1 MASVVNTYARAFAD
15 AVMNKRLDPAK
26 TLAEAQQISTLVR
39 ESGELREVW
48 VAPSISAEQK
58 RAVLDAIAK
67 RAGISQM
74 VRNFVAVLIDK
85 GRVNFLQE
93 IVAEFAHELNQRL
106 GFAEAEITTTRE
118 LNADERNALEADLT
132 KVTGKKIRA
141 RYDQD
146 RSILGGAIARVGSTV
161 YDGSVKGQLEKIRE
175 QLSVSS

>member
-1 MASVVNTYARAFAD
+1 
-15 AVMNKRLDPAK
+15 
-26 TLAEAQQISTLVR
+26 
-39 ESGELREVW
+39 
-48 VAPSISAEQK
+48 
-58 RAVLDAIAK
+58 
-67 RAGISQM
+67 M

-85 GRVNFLQE
+85 GRLNFLQE

-118 LNADERNALEADLT
+118 LNADERNALEADLA

-161 YDGSVKGQLEKIRE
+161 YDGSVKGQLERIRE

>member
-15 AVMNKRLDPAK
+15 VVIDKKLDPAK
-26 TLAEAQQISTLVR
+26 TLAEAQQISALVR

-48 VAPSISAEQK
+48 VAPSIPAEQK
-58 RAVLDAIAK
+58 RAVLDAIIK

-74 VRNFVAVLIDK
+74 VRNFIAVLIDK

-93 IVAEFAHELNQRL
+93 IVAEFAHELNLRL

-118 LNADERNALEADLT
+118 LGADERSALEADLA

-146 RSILGGAIARVGSTV
+146 RSLLGGAIARVGSTV

-175 QLSVSS
+175 RLVASS